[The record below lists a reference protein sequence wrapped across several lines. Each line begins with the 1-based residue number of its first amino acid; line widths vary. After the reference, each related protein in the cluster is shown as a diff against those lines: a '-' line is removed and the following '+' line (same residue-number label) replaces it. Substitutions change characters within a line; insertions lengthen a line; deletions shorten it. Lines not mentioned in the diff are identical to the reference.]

1 MRSDRKTESLKILTV
16 ANMYPSAADPTY
28 GTFVKNFVDRLN
40 SLNEGGSN
48 RVVTIYGRR
57 KGVVAKLKAYAG
69 YYLRLTKA
77 LLTDSYDLVYIHT
90 ITFPTPALRVASLF
104 RRLPMVFNV
113 HGDDVLPSNRFKKM
127 LKAMSRPLLRKSL
140 MIVSPSDYFKGVVLK
155 EFPDLDA
162 NKIVVSASGGIDR
175 KFFVTRPE
183 RPTSG
188 RPIEIGFVSRIDQG
202 KGWDIFLNSLAMLR
216 AEKVPFHATIAGRG
230 AQSDAMLKMI
240 ADYQLNDAVDYIGA
254 VAHDEL
260 PTVYASFD
268 LFIFPSTRENE
279 SLGLVGLEAMAAGT
293 PVIASNMAG
302 PAGYVSPGIDGYLF
316 PPADAAAL
324 AGEINRFISLSDD
337 EKSSMRMKSIEKA
350 ATYESVSVASALFN
364 RLCRLIKA
372 SKNQF

>member
-16 ANMYPSAADPTY
+16 ANMYPTY

-240 ADYQLNDAVDYIGA
+240 TDYQLNDAVDYIGA